1 MNKEKIG
8 ARLRELRGDKS
19 IRSVAKDLNL
29 APSTITMYENG
40 DRIPKDDIKISIAKY
55 YGQTVESIFY
65 DVSDHV

>member
-8 ARLRELRGDKS
+8 AKLKELRGKKS
-19 IRSVAKDLNL
+19 IRAVAKDLNL

-65 DVSDHV
+65 DAFDHV